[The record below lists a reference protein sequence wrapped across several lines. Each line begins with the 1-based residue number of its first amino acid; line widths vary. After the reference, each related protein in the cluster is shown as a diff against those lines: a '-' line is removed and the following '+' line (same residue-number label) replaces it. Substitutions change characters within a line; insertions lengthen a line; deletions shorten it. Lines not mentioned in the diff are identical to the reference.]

1 MKIDMPAGAAY
12 IIEELN
18 KHGFEAYIVGG
29 CVRDSLLGR
38 EPDDWDI
45 TTQASPGQVK
55 RIFQKTVDTGI
66 QHGTVTV
73 LVDRKCREKLQSAGE
88 MRTAAELSAAESHT
102 TSEPYAYEVT
112 TYRVDGVYEDH
123 RRPSGVT
130 FTASLEEDLKRRDFT
145 INALAYND
153 ERGVIDSF
161 GGIEDLKQGVIRCV
175 GTPADRFDED
185 ALRILRAVRFSAQ
198 LGFRID
204 DDTRAAMREQAEHLR
219 DISAERIQT
228 ELTKLIV
235 SDYPSRLIDAYALGL
250 TRVFLPEFDAMME
263 TEQNNPYHLYTV
275 GLHTVRVMEHVP
287 KDVVLRY
294 TALLHDVGKPVC
306 KTTGE
311 DGTDHFYGHQAKSEE
326 MARIILRRL
335 KMDNI
340 TVSRVCNLVLYHDYG
355 ITGAEDDNPAGS
367 SRAFRRFLTK
377 LGADNFSDFIAIRK
391 ADMAGQSDY
400 NQARR
405 QQTVRNMEDMYR
417 LVTEEKHCLRISDL
431 AIGGKDLIVLGM
443 KPGAELGRVLRE
455 LLELVLDTPE
465 LNTKEQL
472 TALAARMI
480 EKHA

>member
-29 CVRDSLLGR
+29 CVRDSLLGK

-45 TTQASPGQVK
+45 TTQATPEQIK
-55 RIFQKTVDTGI
+55 DIFHRTVDTGI

-73 LVDRKCREKLQSAGE
+73 LVDKKYQQAPQLPKGGAG
-88 MRTAAELSAAESHT
+88 AV
-102 TSEPYAYEVT
+102 EPYAYEVT
-112 TYRVDGVYEDH
+112 TYRVDGIYEDH

-153 ERGVIDSF
+153 EKGIIDIFDGAGDLDRGI
-161 GGIEDLKQGVIRCV
+161 IRCV
-175 GTPADRFDED
+175 GTPSDRFDED
-185 ALRILRAVRFSAQ
+185 ALRILRAERFSAQ

-204 DDTRAAMREQAEHLR
+204 EDTRAAMREQAENLR
-219 DISAERIQT
+219 DISAERIQA
-228 ELTKLIV
+228 ELTKLIM
-235 SDYPSRLIDAYALGL
+235 SDNPSRLADAYELGL
-250 TRVFLPEFDAMME
+250 TRIFLPEFDAMME

-287 KDVVLRY
+287 KDMVLRY

-311 DGTDHFYGHQAKSEE
+311 DGVDHFYGHQAKSEE
-326 MARIILRRL
+326 MARVILRRL
-335 KMDNI
+335 KLDNNTI
-340 TVSRVCNLVLYHDYG
+340 SRVCNLVLHHDYG
-355 ITGAEDDNPAGS
+355 ITGIVDENPAVM
-367 SRAFRRFLTK
+367 RKMFRRFLMK
-377 LGADNFSDFIAIRK
+377 LGPDSFQDFIVIRR

-400 NQARR
+400 NQEIREH
-405 QQTVRNMEDMYR
+405 TIRNMEDMYR
-417 LVTEEKHCLRISDL
+417 LVTEEQHCLRISDL
-431 AIGGKDLIVLGM
+431 AIGGRELIALGM
-443 KPGAELGRVLRE
+443 KPGAELGGVLKE

-472 TALAARMI
+472 TELAAQMI

>member
-1 MKIDMPAGAAY
+1 MRINMPAGAAY

-18 KHGFEAYIVGG
+18 KNGFEAYIVGG

-38 EPDDWDI
+38 MPDDWDI
-45 TTQASPGQVK
+45 TTRATPGQVK
-55 RIFQKTVDTGI
+55 SIFRRTVDTGI

-73 LVDRKCREKLQSAGE
+73 LVGTC
-88 MRTAAELSAAESHT
+88 
-102 TSEPYAYEVT
+102 AYEVT

-145 INALAYND
+145 VNALAYSD
-153 ERGVIDSF
+153 ESGIIDIF
-161 GGIEDLKQGVIRCV
+161 GGAEDLEKGVIRCV
-175 GTPADRFDED
+175 GKPSDRFDED

-204 DDTRAAMREQAEHLR
+204 DDTRAAMREQAENLR
-219 DISAERIQT
+219 DISAERIRT

-235 SDYPSRLIDAYALGL
+235 SDNPSRLTDAYELGL
-250 TRVFLPEFDAMME
+250 TRIFLPEFDEMMA
-263 TEQNNPYHLYTV
+263 TRQNNPYHLYTV
-275 GLHTVRVMEHVP
+275 GMHTVRVMEHVP
-287 KDVVLRY
+287 KDTALRY
-294 TALLHDVGKPVC
+294 TALLHDVGKPAC

-335 KMDNI
+335 KMDNN
-340 TVSRVCNLVLYHDYG
+340 TVSRVCKLVLYHDYG
-355 ITGAEDDNPAGS
+355 ITGPVVTKKT
-367 SRAFRRFLTK
+367 FRRFLAK
-377 LGADNFSDFIAIRK
+377 LGPDSFQDFITIRR

-400 NQARR
+400 NMALRE
-405 QQTVRNMEDMYR
+405 QTIRDMEDMYR
-417 LVTEEKHCLRISDL
+417 VVTEERHCLCIADL
-431 AIGGKDLIVLGM
+431 AIGGKELIELGM
-443 KPGAELGRVLRE
+443 KPGAEIGRVLKQ
-455 LLELVLDTPE
+455 LLEMVLDTPE

-472 TALAARMI
+472 LELAVQII